1 MLYATEEKTVSRRGH
16 HLPYVTELV
25 GSTDR
30 TSRSQ
35 LPVQCLFNYTH
46 QASRPVG
53 RSMLKVTD
61 EGNGGWFQG
70 SEA

>member
-61 EGNGGWFQG
+61 EGNGGLFQG